1 MIGAVTKRAL
11 VLGGGGARG
20 AYEVGVLLYV
30 LEELP
35 RELGRPLH
43 FDVIV
48 GTSSGAINGVFL
60 ASGAEDPAAAVT
72 SLAERWRRLHIK
84 QVYELGMKR
93 LWRAPLA
100 LLGGRNVRRGPVAL
114 LSAAPLHKMLHDE
127 MNWAGIRDSVS
138 SGAVSAVAITATE
151 LATSR
156 NVVFVEGNPEASYAW
171 LSRTP
176 QVQPLSVTLSARH
189 VLASAAIPLI
199 FPPVEVGGRYYLD
212 GGLGQHAPLRPAIR
226 LGADRILV
234 ISLRKAVDF
243 AEAERIAEERGG
255 LPPTWGQVVG
265 KTMNAIL
272 LDRTAQEA
280 ERVERINRLLRW
292 GRERVGEDFDRA
304 LGERIEEEGGMA
316 FREVLSM
323 AISPSEDLGC
333 MALRHASAEHLGD
346 VDDGT
351 RRFLRFLSLVGSSEE
366 SDALSYLLF
375 EPSFVTEMMALGR
388 ADARARRDELVAFFA
403 D

>member
-1 MIGAVTKRAL
+1 MIGVVTKRAL

-20 AYEVGVLLYV
+20 AYEVGVLSYV

-35 RELGRPLH
+35 RELGRTLQ
-43 FDVIV
+43 FEIIV
-48 GTSSGAINGVFL
+48 GTSSGAINAVFL
-60 ASGAEDPAAAVT
+60 ASAAGDPAAAVT
-72 SLAERWRRLHIK
+72 SLAERWRRLHID

-100 LLGGRNVRRGPVAL
+100 LLGGRSVRRGPVAL
-114 LSAAPLHKMLHDE
+114 LSAAPLHKMLHSE
-127 MNWAGIRDSVS
+127 MNWQGVRESLS
-138 SGAVSAVAITATE
+138 SGALSAVAITATE
-151 LATSR
+151 FATSR
-156 NVVFVEGNPEASYAW
+156 NVVFVEGNREASDVW
-171 LSRTP
+171 LSRNP
-176 QVQPLSVTLSARH
+176 QVCLLSVTLSARH

-212 GGLGQHAPLRPAIR
+212 GGLAQHAPLRPAIR
-226 LGADRILV
+226 LGAEKILV
-234 ISLRKAVDF
+234 ISLRKRVSF
-243 AEAERIAEERGG
+243 AEAEKIAQERGG

-280 ERVERINRLLRW
+280 DRVERINRLLRW
-292 GRERVGEDFDRA
+292 GRERVGDDFDFA
-304 LGERIEEEGGMA
+304 LGERIQQEGGMA

-333 MALRHASAEHLGD
+333 MALRHASPEQLSNL
-346 VDDGT
+346 DDAT

-375 EPSFVTEMMALGR
+375 EPGFVTEMMALGR
-388 ADARARRDELVAFFA
+388 ADARARRDELVEFFS

>member
-1 MIGAVTKRAL
+1 MLGVVTKRAL

-20 AYEVGVLLYV
+20 AYEVGVLSYV
-30 LEELP
+30 LEELS

-43 FDVIV
+43 FDIIV
-48 GTSSGAINGVFL
+48 GTSSGAINAAFL
-60 ASGAEDPAAAVT
+60 ASGAGDPAAAVT
-72 SLAERWRRLHIK
+72 SLAERWRQLHID

-100 LLGGRNVRRGPVAL
+100 LLGRRSARRGPVAL
-114 LSAAPLHKMLHDE
+114 LSAAPLHKMLHAE
-127 MNWAGIRDSVS
+127 MNWQGIRESLS
-138 SGAVSAVAITATE
+138 SGVLSAVAITATE

-156 NVVFVEGNPEASYAW
+156 NVVFVEGNREASDVW

-176 QVQPLSVTLSARH
+176 QVCPLSVILSARH

-212 GGLGQHAPLRPAIR
+212 GGLAQHAPLRPAIR
-226 LGADRILV
+226 LGAEKILV
-234 ISLRKAVDF
+234 VSLRKTVSF
-243 AEAERIAEERGG
+243 AEAENIAKERGG

-292 GRERVGEDFDRA
+292 GRERVGEDFDLA
-304 LGERIEEEGGMA
+304 LGARIRAEGGMA

-333 MALRHASAEHLGD
+333 MALRHASPDQLGD
-346 VDDGT
+346 LDDAT
-351 RRFLRFLSLVGSSEE
+351 RRFVRFLSLVGSSEE

-375 EPSFVTEMMALGR
+375 EPGFVTEMMALGR
-388 ADARARRDELVAFFA
+388 ADARVRRDELVEFFA